1 MGSTSAGPDR
11 LRQALLDR
19 ARRLGA
25 DAVIAEMA
33 IVVASAAP
41 TPYYEPGVLGP
52 KGASFGLYGY
62 GWYSPYSSNPYILT
76 QGAIDQP
83 RMDEYV
89 SAVAIRYQQTP
100 ITDSSQ

>member
-1 MGSTSAGPDR
+1 VGSTSAGSDG

-25 DAVIAEMA
+25 DAVIAETTV
-33 IVVASAAP
+33 VVASAAP

-76 QGAIDQP
+76 QGATDQP
-83 RMDEYV
+83 RIDEYV
-89 SAVAIRYQQTP
+89 SAVAIRYQPTP
-100 ITDSSQ
+100 TTDPSQ